1 MGLGHNAVR
10 RAYLTE
16 ILVCLARDVYQ
27 GEGNRN
33 EMQSWK
39 EDCHVDDSLQSNTSR
54 KYGL

>member
-10 RAYLTE
+10 RAYSTE
-16 ILVCLARDVYQ
+16 ILERLAPYVYQ
-27 GEGNRN
+27 GEVNRN

-39 EDCHVDDSLQSNTSR
+39 ENCHADESLQSNTLR

>member
-1 MGLGHNAVR
+1 MGLGHNAVG

-16 ILVCLARDVYQ
+16 ILERLARYVYQ

-39 EDCHVDDSLQSNTSR
+39 EDCHVDDSLQSNTLR

>member
-10 RAYLTE
+10 RAYSTE
-16 ILVCLARDVYQ
+16 ILERLAPYVYQ
-27 GEGNRN
+27 GEANRN

-39 EDCHVDDSLQSNTSR
+39 ENCHADESLQSNTLR